1 MNEGWI
7 KLHRQLKEWQHY
19 QEPFVLL
26 VWLDLLLSANMK
38 AGWVRGN
45 RINRGQLITSVARI
59 MESTGIG
66 SDNTVRD
73 ALRKLEESGE
83 IKREQIGIGTKI
95 TINHFNKF
103 QTSAQDAQPS
113 AQPTAE
119 VGAYPSAE
127 VGAQHTAQPG
137 ADKQEYK
144 KVEKDKNL
152 RKKEDEDD
160 NARGMSS
167 VVVGLID
174 FLSNWWDVNLTPAQ
188 VALIDSKPAD
198 YWENFKDE
206 IEASKWLKQQD
217 LGKVFALHRKV
228 VDGEYRTF
236 KDTTPPPP
244 PPTYTPPKGPEF
256 TPREQAIIDDFNA
269 WKAKN
274 PDLRGVYDLLSQLAA
289 KHGGVPDKVCRAL
302 GMKYYAKSWHF

>member
-113 AQPTAE
+113 AQLTAE
-119 VGAYPSAE
+119 VGAQPSAE
-127 VGAQHTAQPG
+127 VGAQPTAQPG
-137 ADKQEYK
+137 ADKQEYIEREESK
-144 KVEKDKNL
+144 ERKEEKNINPL
-152 RKKEDEDD
+152 PH
-160 NARGMSS
+160 ARAREIG
-167 VVVGLID
+167 
-174 FLSNWWDVNLTPAQ
+174 
-188 VALIDSKPAD
+188 
-198 YWENFKDE
+198 
-206 IEASKWLKQQD
+206 IEAFGSFSN
-217 LGKVFALHRKV
+217 VFLYPGEHRTLN
-228 VDGEYRTF
+228 E
-236 KDTTPPPP
+236 
-244 PPTYTPPKGPEF
+244 TYGPEL
-256 TPREQAIIDDFNA
+256 TAKAVDDLSCKLAEGDEQALNSRNHYATLDRWLRYKRETAKVPLSSSKADPMTEKEKILRIAWDATSEEGRREYLDDHEGMLP
-269 WKAKN
+269 WEYE
-274 PDLRGVYDLLSQLAA
+274 R
-289 KHGGVPDKVCRAL
+289 KHQQP
-302 GMKYYAKSWHF
+302 